1 MKENMVYN
9 PMYYQLREP
18 VLRRMLAIMEGNK
31 RCQKGGIVFVG
42 DSLMQHYQAPHYL
55 KTSRPIYN
63 CGISGY
69 TSKEMLM
76 ILDEAVLKY
85 EPSLVFLHVGTNDLG
100 DTLMRSPREIAWWL
114 YQIAD
119 CIHHNLPLT
128 HIVICSPLPCV
139 ERLQSYSVLK
149 KGLRKNDILNMILTE
164 VEKLLPIPHVSTLD
178 IASCIVDDAGNP
190 HENLFE
196 DGLHLNAQGYEK
208 ISIMIQKCIN
218 NLQSKSKKV
227 E

>member
-18 VLRRMLAIMEGNK
+18 VLRRMLAIIEGNK

-114 YQIAD
+114 YQIAEATGHFAMFNYMLD
-119 CIHHNLPLT
+119 TIEQPLSQELIKQF
-128 HIVICSPLPCV
+128 HFK
-139 ERLQSYSVLK
+139 LK
-149 KGLRKNDILNMILTE
+149 NGVFEDLLNGFPVGEYKNRKNTVDQITTASPNE
-164 VEKLLPIPHVSTLD
+164 VEEKVAELVTCS
-178 IASCIVDDAGNP
+178 
-190 HENLFE
+190 
-196 DGLHLNAQGYEK
+196 LHL
-208 ISIMIQKCIN
+208 
-218 NLQSKSKKV
+218 LH
-227 E
+227 